1 MPDKRTDR
9 SSFGRYYSLGFE
21 LVAAV
26 AGFTLVGYWID
37 RHFGT
42 APWGLLIGLGLGL
55 VGGTYNLIRSSL
67 VPTRKTD
74 SGTKPERSAS
84 EKEKG

>member
-9 SSFGRYYSLGFE
+9 SSLGRFYSLGFE

-26 AGFTLVGYWID
+26 AGFTLVGYWVD
-37 RHFGT
+37 RHYGT

-67 VPTRKTD
+67 VATRKTEG
-74 SGTKPERSAS
+74 GTGPERSVLRTP
-84 EKEKG
+84 